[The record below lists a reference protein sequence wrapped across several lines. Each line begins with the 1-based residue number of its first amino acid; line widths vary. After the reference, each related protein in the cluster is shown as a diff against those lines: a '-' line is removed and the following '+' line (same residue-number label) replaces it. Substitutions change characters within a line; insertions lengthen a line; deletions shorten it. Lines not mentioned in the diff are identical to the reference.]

1 MAKLGYDAD
10 PTDVGEGGGYT
21 PIAVGNTIMQAIN
34 AEIETR
40 DDGMTQVVWEFQ
52 VSQGPQA
59 GFKHR
64 EWVRIKNPNGY
75 TPPSGG
81 DPARIGQQ
89 LNNSFAA
96 ALGLVGEAATDTDN
110 YLFKDVSAYV
120 KAKKPYTKSNGE
132 TVTDGRQ
139 IGSFKAV
146 AGNGAAPQ
154 TAGTAATTN
163 STQSGASPSSKP
175 NAMKNPDDGKWY
187 DDDGNQVPVFKLSG
201 YNKIEG

>member
-10 PTDVGEGGGYT
+10 PNDVGEGGGYT
-21 PIAVGNTIMQAIN
+21 PIAVGNTVMQAIN
-34 AEIETR
+34 AEIDER

-52 VSQGPQA
+52 VSEGPQT

-110 YLFKDVSAYV
+110 YLFKDVVAYV
-120 KAKKPYTKSNGE
+120 KAKKPYTKSDGT

-139 IGSFKAV
+139 IGSFKPAKGGTST
-146 AGNGAAPQ
+146 ASPAATGGTTQ
-154 TAGTAATTN
+154 TA
-163 STQSGASPSSKP
+163 SSGGAKP
-175 NAMKNPDDGKWY
+175 NATKNPEDGRWY
-187 DDDGNQVPVFKLSG
+187 SDEGEVIPVFKLSG

>member
-146 AGNGAAPQ
+146 TGG
-154 TAGTAATTN
+154 
-163 STQSGASPSSKP
+163 GASNTVSNTPTPTPAPSGGAKP
-175 NAMKNPDDGKWY
+175 NATKNPDDGKWY